1 MAYHT
6 GRGPRTPVQRNQ
18 SHTMP
23 ASPRAH
29 RLVAMTKNRL
39 VGARLGA
46 DRVAARYGCAL
57 TALNGT
63 LSAMQADGIHV
74 L

>member
-1 MAYHT
+1 MHAE
-6 GRGPRTPVQRNQ
+6 RPDAVLIA
-18 SHTMP
+18 P
-23 ASPRAH
+23 AHA
-29 RLVAMTKNRL
+29 
-39 VGARLGA
+39 
-46 DRVAARYGCAL
+46 